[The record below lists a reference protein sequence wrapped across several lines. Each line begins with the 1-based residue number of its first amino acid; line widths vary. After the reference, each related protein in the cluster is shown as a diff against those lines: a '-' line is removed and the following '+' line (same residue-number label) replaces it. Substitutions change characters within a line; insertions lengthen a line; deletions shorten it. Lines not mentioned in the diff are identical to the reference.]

1 MNYIV
6 QSGDTLYGIA
16 SRFGTTV
23 DAIMRANR
31 LQSPFIYVGQQLFI
45 PTGQMP
51 GPGPGQGHFPPP
63 TPAPMPPTGPGV
75 PANVE
80 RRIERLEN
88 QMNRLER
95 QVNRLTNRV
104 QRIERQL
111 NIREEEVVEE
121 ES

>member
-45 PTGQMP
+45 PTGP
-51 GPGPGQGHFPPP
+51 PHGPGQPGQVPGHMPPP
-63 TPAPMPPTGPGV
+63 APGIPS
-75 PANVE
+75 NVE
-80 RRIERLEN
+80 RRLERLEN
-88 QMNRLER
+88 QTNRLER

-111 NIREEEVVEE
+111 NIREEDEDEE
-121 ES
+121 GS

>member
-6 QSGDTLYGIA
+6 RPGDTLFGIA

-31 LQSPFIYVGQQLFI
+31 MQTPFIFVGQQLFI
-45 PTGQMP
+45 PTTQVP
-51 GPGPGQGHFPPP
+51 GPGPGPGPIPP
-63 TPAPMPPTGPGV
+63 GPGV
-75 PANVE
+75 PGNID
-80 RRIERLEN
+80 RRLDRLEN
-88 QMNRLER
+88 QVNRLEN

-111 NIREEEVVEE
+111 NIREDEEFYTE
-121 ES
+121 